1 VRASDHLEVETM
13 PRHAIG
19 TLGALIAVGAL
30 AACGASSSSS
40 TGTDTT
46 STSTASGLSTAT
58 VPLRHVPSGQ
68 ATLAYDTAT
77 KGLSVEIRLTGL
89 APDSVHPAHI
99 HSGLCEKQGPV
110 AYGLNN
116 VTADAKGTSDTV
128 TTVPNIKEGGIPNG
142 VWYINV
148 HNGPN
153 LTPDAQFEPIVCGDV
168 ANTDKGTHQIVQLQH
183 GPMPATPPS
192 SPDQS
197 ASGTATLSIVSGALQ
212 VMIDA
217 TGLKP
222 SSSHAVHIHLGSCGG
237 QGPVVHG
244 LPPLMADPAGHAT
257 LTTTVPNIGSIP
269 TGIWYINVH
278 RTTAITAGQTD
289 FDPIL
294 CGDIGGASGY

>member
-1 VRASDHLEVETM
+1 MLA
-13 PRHAIG
+13 RHAIG
-19 TLGALIAVGAL
+19 TVGALIALGAL
-30 AACGASSSSS
+30 AACGGGSSSS
-40 TGTDTT
+40 TGTDT
-46 STSTASGLSTAT
+46 STPSSTASGVSTAT

-68 ATLAYDTAT
+68 ATLSYDTTART
-77 KGLSVEIRLTGL
+77 LTVELRLTGL
-89 APDSVHPAHI
+89 APNSVHPAHI

-116 VTADAKGTSDTV
+116 LQADAKGVADVV
-128 TTVPNIKEGGIPNG
+128 TAVPNIKEGGIPNG
-142 VWYINV
+142 VWYVNV

-153 LTPDAQFEPIVCGDV
+153 LTPDSQFEPIVCGDV
-168 ANTDKGTHQIVQLQH
+168 ANPDKGTHQIVKLQS

-197 ASGTATLSIVSGALQ
+197 ASGTANLSIEGGGLKVS
-212 VMIDA
+212 IDA

-222 SSSHAVHIHLGSCGG
+222 SSSHAVHIHMGSCAS
-237 QGPVVHG
+237 QGIVVHG
-244 LPPLMADPAGHAT
+244 LAPLLADAGGHAA
-257 LTTTVPNIGSIP
+257 LTMTVPGISSIP

-278 RTTAITAGQTD
+278 RTTAIGAGQTD